1 VTSSTWLPAALD
13 PPRAHGA
20 PLARGTLRTE
30 PEDFVVEEDLG
41 FTASGAGQHVLL
53 KVRKRNANTQ
63 WVSRE
68 LAKLCA
74 CHPRDIGYAG
84 LKDRRAIAV
93 QWFTVPK
100 SQLSLEAWREV
111 RHSEFDV
118 LEADAHSRKLP
129 RGALAGNRFI
139 IRIRGIDVADADLN
153 ARTAEIARRG
163 VPNYFGPQRFGHNG
177 ANLARIG
184 DGLRALHPR
193 ERGFVL
199 SAARSLVFN
208 AVLAERARDT
218 TWDHLEAGDIANLDG
233 RGSIF
238 PVDTIDPTLTDRAAQ
253 LDIHPTGPLWG
264 RGAPASKQRVADL
277 ETRIAAEF
285 PQPCALTADAG
296 MDQERRALRLAVRD
310 LTWHRDPDATGIDG
324 KLVAANAIVLRF
336 RLTRG
341 SFATTVLR
349 EFIASDALGEDDQEG
364 A

>member
-1 VTSSTWLPAALD
+1 MEPSWLPAALD
-13 PPRAHGA
+13 PPRADDA
-20 PLARGTLRTE
+20 PLARGALRTE

-53 KVRKRNANTQ
+53 KVCKRNANTQ

-68 LAKLCA
+68 LAKLCG

-100 SQLSLEAWREV
+100 SALTLEAWREV
-111 RHSEFDV
+111 RHPEFDV
-118 LEADAHSRKLP
+118 LEANAHSRKLP

-139 IRIRGIDVADADLN
+139 IRVRGIDVDDPDLN
-153 ARTAEIARRG
+153 ARTTEISRRG

-177 ANLARIG
+177 ANLARIA
-184 DGLRALHPR
+184 DGLRALRPH

-208 AVLAERARDT
+208 AVLAERVRDG

-238 PVDTIDPTLTDRAAQ
+238 PVDAIDPTLTDRAAQ
-253 LDIHPTGPLWG
+253 LDVHPTGPLWG
-264 RGAPASKQRVADL
+264 RGTPTTKQRVADL
-277 ETRIAAEF
+277 ETRTAAEF
-285 PQPCALTADAG
+285 PQPCALTVDAG
-296 MDQERRALRLAVRD
+296 MDQERRALRLAVRE
-310 LTWHRDPDATGIDG
+310 LAWQREPE
-324 KLVAANAIVLRF
+324 ANAIVVRF

-349 EFIASDALGEDDQEG
+349 ELIDSDTLGEEDQDSP
-364 A
+364 